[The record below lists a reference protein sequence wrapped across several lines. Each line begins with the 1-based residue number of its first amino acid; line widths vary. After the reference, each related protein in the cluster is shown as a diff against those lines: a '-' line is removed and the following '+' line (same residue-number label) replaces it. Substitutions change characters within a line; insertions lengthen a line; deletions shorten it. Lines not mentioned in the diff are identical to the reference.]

1 LLLVLVVV
9 VGDKKVAIKHKPD
22 SKLFRQLFG
31 TPTTAGE

>member
-1 LLLVLVVV
+1 MVLMVV
-9 VGDKKVAIKHKPD
+9 VGDQKVASKHKPD